1 LKNILIKGKPGSGK
15 TTLIIKVINA
25 LKNKT
30 AGGFYTQ
37 EIRKGGKR
45 LGFVAKT
52 LDEREQILSHVDIKS
67 KLRVGKYGVDIN
79 TIDKLIVGSI
89 EEAIQNKDIIIIDEI
104 GKMEMFSERFKS
116 AVKKALDSQKK
127 VLATIPVYS
136 NAFLDSLKARKDV
149 EIFNLNVDN
158 RDGLIEDILKRFVP

>member
-1 LKNILIKGKPGSGK
+1 LKNIFLKGRPGSGK
-15 TTLIIKVINA
+15 TTLIMKVISI
-25 LKNKT
+25 LENKT

-37 EIRKGGKR
+37 EIREGGKR

-52 LDEREQILSHVDIKS
+52 LDGRKQTLSHVDIKS
-67 KLRVGKYGVDIN
+67 KLKVGKYGVDIN

-89 EEAIQNKDIIIIDEI
+89 EDAIQNKDIIIIDEI

-116 AVKKALDSQKK
+116 AVKKALDSKKK
-127 VLATIPVYS
+127 VLATIPTYS
-136 NAFLDSLKARKDV
+136 NAFLDSIKARSDV

-158 RDGLIEDILKRFVP
+158 RDSLVEDILKKF

>member
-15 TTLIIKVINA
+15 TTLIMKVINA

-37 EIRKGGKR
+37 EMRRGGKR

-52 LDEREQILSHVDIKS
+52 LDGREQTLAHVEIKS

-79 TIDKLIVGSI
+79 TIDKLIVDSI
-89 EEAIQNKDIIIIDEI
+89 ERAIQDKDIIIIDEI
-104 GKMEMFSERFKS
+104 GKMEMFSENFKS

-136 NAFLDSLKARKDV
+136 NAFLESITARKDV

-158 RDGLIEDILKRFVP
+158 RDVLSKDILKKF